1 MVQIC
6 NQLSESFIMS
16 SIEHLYII
24 QEGDSAMFPLTLED
38 VMDETQWVELFHPF
52 TAVRTLYISH
62 TIQSHVMSALQELRG
77 ESAMEVLPA
86 LDNLYLEEY
95 WASGSEQHDIE
106 PFIIVHQCSDHP
118 VSVHCWERGTQ
129 KEFE

>member
-24 QEGDSAMFPLTLED
+24 QEGDSAMFSSTLED
-38 VMDETQWVELFHPF
+38 VMDETQWVELFHLF
-52 TAVRTLYISH
+52 TAVQTLYISH
-62 TIQSHVMSALQELRG
+62 MILSHVMSALQELSG
-77 ESAMEVLPA
+77 ESATEVLPV

-95 WASGSEQHDIE
+95 RASGSEQHDIE
-106 PFIIVHQCSDHP
+106 PFIIAHQHSDHP
-118 VSVHCWERGTQ
+118 ASVHHWERGTQ